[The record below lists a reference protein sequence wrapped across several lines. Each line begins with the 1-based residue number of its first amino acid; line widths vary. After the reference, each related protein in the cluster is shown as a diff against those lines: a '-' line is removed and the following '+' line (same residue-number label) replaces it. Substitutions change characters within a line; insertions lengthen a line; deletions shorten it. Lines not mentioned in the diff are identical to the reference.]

1 MIRIGTRDSVLA
13 LWQANKV
20 KALLEAEHHVCSI
33 VKIKSKGDLILDKPL
48 YEIGITGVF
57 TKTLDS
63 ALLRNEIDIAVHSM
77 KDVPTLLPKG
87 LVEFAVLERENPFD
101 VLVKGPGGSN
111 FIATGSLRR
120 KAQWLHRYPNHEI
133 VGIRGNINTRMKKL
147 ASSDYVGAIFA
158 KSGLMRTNILPKTAE
173 VLDWMVPAPAQGALV
188 IVGKSDDMA
197 LNKIVNKLNHHESHL
212 AVSIER
218 AFLKTLEGGCSAP
231 IGALAIVQGNKV
243 RFTGIVNSLDGHTE
257 LKIEKTSE
265 DARVELGDL
274 YAQELLMSGGKE
286 LMKEIK
292 SMADEK

>member
-20 KALLEAEHHVCSI
+20 KALLEAEEHVCSI

-111 FIATGSLRR
+111 VIATGSLRR

-173 VLDWMVPAPAQGALV
+173 VLDWMVPGPAQGAIV

-197 LNKIVNKLNHHESHL
+197 LNKIVNKLNHHDSHL

>member
-20 KALLEAEHHVCSI
+20 KVLLEAEDHACSI
-33 VKIKSKGDLILDKPL
+33 VKIKSQGDLILDKPL

-57 TKTLDS
+57 TKTLDA
-63 ALLRNEIDIAVHSM
+63 ALLRNDIDIAVHSM

-87 LVEFAVLERENPFD
+87 LVEFAVLERESPFD

-111 FIATGSLRR
+111 AIATGSLRR

-133 VGIRGNINTRMKKL
+133 VGIRGNINTRMKKV

-158 KSGLMRTNILPKTAE
+158 KSGLMRTNILPENAE
-173 VLDWMVPAPAQGALV
+173 VLEWMVPAPAQGALV
-188 IVGKSDDMA
+188 IVGKSDDIE
-197 LNKIVNKLNHHESHL
+197 LNQKVNRLNHHESQL

-218 AFLKTLEGGCSAP
+218 AFLKTLEGGCTAP
-231 IGALAIVQGNKV
+231 IGALAIVTGNNV
-243 RFTGIVNSLDGHTE
+243 RFTGIINSLDGHTE

-265 DARVELGDL
+265 DARMELGEI
-274 YAQELLMSGGKE
+274 YAQELLSSGGKE
-286 LMKEIK
+286 LMKDIK
-292 SMADEK
+292 SQADEK

>member
-1 MIRIGTRDSVLA
+1 MRV
-13 LWQANKV
+13 
-20 KALLEAEHHVCSI
+20 
-33 VKIKSKGDLILDKPL
+33 
-48 YEIGITGVF
+48 
-57 TKTLDS
+57 
-63 ALLRNEIDIAVHSM
+63 
-77 KDVPTLLPKG
+77 
-87 LVEFAVLERENPFD
+87 
-101 VLVKGPGGSN
+101 
-111 FIATGSLRR
+111 SL
-120 KAQWLHRYPNHEI
+120 
-133 VGIRGNINTRMKKL
+133 
-147 ASSDYVGAIFA
+147 
-158 KSGLMRTNILPKTAE
+158 
-173 VLDWMVPAPAQGALV
+173 
-188 IVGKSDDMA
+188 DDMA
-197 LNKIVNKLNHHESHL
+197 LNKIVNKLNHHDSHL

>member
-20 KALLEAEHHVCSI
+20 KALLEAKDHACSI
-33 VKIKSKGDLILDKPL
+33 VKIKSQGDLILDKPL

-57 TKTLDS
+57 TKTLDA
-63 ALLRNEIDIAVHSM
+63 ALLRNDIDIAVHSM

-87 LVEFAVLERENPFD
+87 LVEFAVLERESPFD

-111 FIATGSLRR
+111 AIATGSLRR

-133 VGIRGNINTRMKKL
+133 VGIRGNINTRMKKV

-158 KSGLMRTNILPKTAE
+158 KSGLMRTNILPENAE
-173 VLDWMVPAPAQGALV
+173 VLEWMVPAPAQGALV
-188 IVGKSDDMA
+188 IVGKSDDIE
-197 LNKIVNKLNHHESHL
+197 LNQKVNRLNHHESQL

-218 AFLKTLEGGCSAP
+218 AFLKTLEGGCTAP
-231 IGALAIVQGNKV
+231 IGALAIVTGNNV
-243 RFTGIVNSLDGHTE
+243 RFTGIINSLDGHTE

-265 DARVELGDL
+265 DARMELGEI
-274 YAQELLMSGGKE
+274 YAQELLSSGGKE
-286 LMKEIK
+286 LMKDIK
-292 SMADEK
+292 SQADEK